1 MNVYTLRFS
10 DDGDGVAKRIEFKA
24 EDLTTALIIAHREA
38 SRRTAELWEGA
49 RKLCTVRRSVSESEA
64 NIRSQRFQIA

>member
-10 DDGDGVAKRIEFKA
+10 DDGDGVAKRIVFKA

-38 SRRTAELWEGA
+38 SRRTAELWCQHRDKSGPGTGL
-49 RKLCTVRRSVSESEA
+49 KWGQLG
-64 NIRSQRFQIA
+64 